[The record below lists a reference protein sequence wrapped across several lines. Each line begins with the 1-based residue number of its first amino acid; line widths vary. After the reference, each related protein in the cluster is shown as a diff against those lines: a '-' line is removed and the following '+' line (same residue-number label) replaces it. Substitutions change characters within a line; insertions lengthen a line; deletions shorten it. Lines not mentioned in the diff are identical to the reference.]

1 MSTPLCRLRASGPV
15 HPDSLSP
22 LAASTSPVASAVVV
36 QFGFAVLGVAAM
48 TKTAT
53 V

>member
-1 MSTPLCRLRASGPV
+1 MSTPLCRLRAIGQV
-15 HPDSLSP
+15 HPDGLSP
-22 LAASTSPVASAVVV
+22 LAASTSPVASPVVV
-36 QFGFAVLGVAAM
+36 QFGFGVAAM